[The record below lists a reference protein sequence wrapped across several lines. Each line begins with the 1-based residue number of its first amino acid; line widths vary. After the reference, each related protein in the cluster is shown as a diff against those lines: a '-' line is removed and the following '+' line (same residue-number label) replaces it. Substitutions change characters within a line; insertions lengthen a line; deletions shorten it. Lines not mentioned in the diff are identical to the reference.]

1 MKRNSRDSLPP
12 AIIPAFAGM
21 TLLLF
26 AGNAQ
31 AYDFRGHAK
40 LQATAVD
47 LPADSLLR
55 DFGDDP
61 LRDSAA
67 DLRFNLSDRT
77 GGWSWRAD
85 YQLQA
90 AQGDRLELQQ
100 QTSLIGYGASAL
112 PEDDLRLFDLTH
124 RISEDDDRAITH
136 RLDRLYLSHSSAD
149 TVFKFGRQAVSWGNG
164 LIYNPVDFFNPFNP
178 AAIDTEYKTGD
189 DMIYAQHLLDSG
201 DDLQAVWVVR
211 RDDDEDIASQN
222 ASLAFKYHGFSDQAE
237 FDLLAAE
244 HYDAPTLALG
254 GGIDVGGSIWRG
266 DIIVTDADGETY
278 TSAVV
283 NWSQSWIAWGKNLS
297 ANIEYY
303 HNGFGIDD
311 GDYGPA
317 ALADNPEL
325 AARLQRGELFALAED
340 YLAAAAI
347 IELAPLWQMTAT
359 LFKNLDDESLLLQ
372 LLSRHDLQQDLQ
384 LLVAL
389 NLPHGDD
396 GSEFGGIDSAVPERP
411 LAVDES
417 LFAQLAWYF

>member
-1 MKRNSRDSLPP
+1 
-12 AIIPAFAGM
+12 
-21 TLLLF
+21 
-26 AGNAQ
+26 
-31 AYDFRGHAK
+31 
-40 LQATAVD
+40 
-47 LPADSLLR
+47 
-55 DFGDDP
+55 
-61 LRDSAA
+61 
-67 DLRFNLSDRT
+67 
-77 GGWSWRAD
+77 
-85 YQLQA
+85 
-90 AQGDRLELQQ
+90 
-100 QTSLIGYGASAL
+100 
-112 PEDDLRLFDLTH
+112 
-124 RISEDDDRAITH
+124 
-136 RLDRLYLSHSSAD
+136 
-149 TVFKFGRQAVSWGNG
+149 

>member
-1 MKRNSRDSLPP
+1 MKRKSRDSLPP
-12 AIIPAFAGM
+12 AIIPAFTGM

-67 DLRFNLSDRT
+67 DLRFNLNDRA

-325 AARLQRGELFALAED
+325 AARLH